1 MVSAAVTTMGRTAK
15 TTVPLPIPSRYL
27 VRELDRIP
35 SELPDSCA
43 IVGAGRLGHA
53 LATAL
58 RAAGVEV
65 DGPLGR
71 GARPQADV
79 VLLCVPDGEI
89 RAAAGA
95 IPLSGPAAPDGK
107 TSLAREQLVGHC
119 SGATTLEPLHPHEAF
134 SLHPLMTVPEGGTAP
149 FEGAGCAIA
158 GTTTRALA
166 TAEALARA
174 LHMRPVHVHDEDRAA
189 YHAAASIA
197 ANFLVTLEG
206 AAERLAAT
214 AGVERE
220 LLVPLAR
227 AALENWAAK
236 GAAQALTGPV
246 ARGDEATIARQRA
259 AIAERT
265 PDLLDVF
272 DMLVAASRVVV
283 AA

>member
-1 MVSAAVTTMGRTAK
+1 
-15 TTVPLPIPSRYL
+15 

-35 SELPDSCA
+35 SELPESCA
-43 IVGAGRLGHA
+43 IVGAGRLGGA
-53 LATAL
+53 LAAAL
-58 RAAGVEV
+58 QAAGIAVE
-65 DGPLGR
+65 GPLGR
-71 GARPQADV
+71 GADPHAPV
-79 VLLCVPDGEI
+79 VLLCVPDQEI
-89 RAAAGA
+89 ATAAATLT
-95 IPLSGPAAPDGK
+95 PP
-107 TSLAREQLVGHC
+107 REQLVGHC

-134 SLHPLMTVPEGGTAP
+134 SLHPLMTVPDGGTAP
-149 FEGAGCAIA
+149 FEGAGCAVA

-174 LHMRPVHVHDEDRAA
+174 LRMRPVHVHDEDRAA

-197 ANFLVTLEG
+197 ANFLVILEG

-259 AIAERT
+259 AIAART
-265 PDLLDVF
+265 PDLLGVF